1 MRADRHSK
9 LRRLL
14 RTGFYQFPV
23 QWQMRLKSAKRSAL
37 GEYDWP
43 GPTKELRIREEDYI
57 VETATRNATLPDR
70 KRIAIYS
77 LHHFS
82 PVEYGLAMALR
93 LRGHDVRGVLCDGV
107 LPLCEMSLGPVTRQ
121 PCETCIASLSRNE
134 DAFGFEYERLSA
146 FLDASDR
153 ARAEEI
159 VSRTPD
165 DELPGLIVDGV
176 PVGRLGRRELQ
187 RYYRGFV
194 FDPPRD
200 PAYRSWIVTA
210 ILCTWLSQRWLE
222 KHRPDILGV
231 CSGRTLTTAC
241 VFEVARQRG
250 IRVVTWD
257 GTATFPDTLMF
268 SHDRPATEVP
278 LDDAWERVSNDE
290 LSRAD
295 AEKLEHHLRRWSRS
309 ENTPFPYNLSPVE
322 NESEIRSALSL
333 RPEAPLVVAFTNA
346 GWDIS
351 VIDRDVGFDSM
362 FDWLFSLVEYARDHP
377 AVDVVVRAHPAET
390 NVPPDLRTGTP
401 VAGEI
406 RRRFDPLPPNVKLVE
421 GNSPL
426 SSYTLAGMA
435 AVNMVYASRLGL
447 EIAMRG
453 KRPWIAGAVTY
464 RHKGFTLDLSSKA
477 HMLEL
482 LDQGPVAEKL
492 DDDHVDLAKRFAFL
506 WFFRYEVRLPLL
518 RAPGGRFSLD
528 SFRQLGPQGD
538 PTLSMICDAFVS
550 GEPFLDFSR
559 RVEDSAAVAFPA

>member
-1 MRADRHSK
+1 MRSDRHSK

-14 RTGFYQFPV
+14 RAGFYQFPV
-23 QWQMRLKSAKRSAL
+23 QWQLRLKSMKRSAL

-43 GPTKELRIREEDYI
+43 GPTKQLRDREHDYI
-57 VETATRNATLPDR
+57 IETATRNATLPNR
-70 KRIAIYS
+70 KRIAMYS

-93 LRGHDVRGVLCDGV
+93 LRGHDLRGVLCDGV

-134 DAFGFEYERLSA
+134 DAFGFEYERLTA

-153 ARAEEI
+153 TRAEEI
-159 VSRTPD
+159 VSRTAD
-165 DELPGLIVDGV
+165 DELPELIVDGV

-200 PAYRSWIVTA
+200 PAYRPWIVTA

-231 CSGRTLTTAC
+231 CSGRTLSTAC
-241 VFEVARQRG
+241 VFEVAKQRG

-257 GTATFPDTLMF
+257 GAATFPDTLMF

-278 LDDAWERVSNDE
+278 LDDAWKRLSNDE
-290 LSRAD
+290 LSAAD
-295 AEKLEHHLRRWSRS
+295 EKKLERHLGRWSRS
-309 ENTPFPYNLSPVE
+309 ENTPFPYNRSPVE
-322 NESEIRSALSL
+322 NESEIRRALSL
-333 RPEAPLVVAFTNA
+333 RPAAPLVVAFTNA
-346 GWDIS
+346 CWDIS
-351 VIDRDVGFDSM
+351 VIDRDIGFDSM
-362 FDWLFSLVEYARDHP
+362 FDWVFSLVEYARDHP

-390 NVPPDLRTGTP
+390 NVPADMRTGTP

-406 RRRFDPLPPNVKLVE
+406 RKRFDPLPANVKLVE

-435 AVNMVYASRLGL
+435 TVNMVYGSRLGL
-447 EIAMRG
+447 EIAIRG
-453 KRPWIAGAVTY
+453 KRPWIAGEVTY
-464 RHKGFTLDLSSKA
+464 RNKGFTLDLLSRT
-477 HMLEL
+477 HMFEL
-482 LDQGPVAEKL
+482 LDRELIDHRL
-492 DDDHVDLAKRFAFL
+492 DDEQVDLAKRFAFL

-518 RAPGGRFSLD
+518 RSPGKRFTLE
-528 SFRQLGPQGD
+528 SFRQLGPEGD

-550 GEPFLDFSR
+550 GEAFVDFSR
-559 RVEDSAAVAFPA
+559 RAQQNAFALPA